1 MTIALLQQTFSKR
14 VKGPNARKKLFA
26 ISDYLFEHYNIEISI
41 NEQIETYLIRII
53 ELIRNNPENENE
65 LIEDLLNILNDRYSN
80 GEPYFFSTLSTTLDV
95 VTLHNSLVRLF
106 GNNQLSYESFDF
118 QMEKHTYDSINK
130 TVYIKLRYTQWHIN
144 NVTTEREREMHSGSI
159 ALHFDLANKL
169 CMSSHIGY
177 SKVFLDLT
185 TFICSNLD
193 NFIIKPAYLQNQA
206 KTMKNARTSQFASI
220 TLLSVY
226 LIFKQ
231 IENIGFIV
239 DSVDSLNFHNENAP
253 RVKNARLGGNDL
265 LDDPDVITKIHSGDK
280 ITRFT
285 ISIKKIYTN
294 SGIERAVTTKL
305 TIDFRGVLKFNFGES
320 EFQEEVMKKVCL
332 ELYQGIINLLESDDT
347 VENSEILIRER
358 IMNSTR
364 YTNALFAGVMAQVKE
379 NLLEIF
385 NSDTE
390 SQTKIISYFRDK
402 YNMN

>member
-1 MTIALLQQTFSKR
+1 MTIALLQQTFNKR

-26 ISDYLFEHYNIEISI
+26 ISDYLLEHYNIEISI
-41 NEQIETYLIRII
+41 NEQIETYII
-53 ELIRNNPENENE
+53 QIMELIRNNPENEND
-65 LIEDLLNILNDRYSN
+65 LIDDLLNILNDRYSN
-80 GEPYFFSTLSTTLDV
+80 GEPYFFSALSTTLDA
-95 VTLHNSLVRLF
+95 VTLHNYLVRLF
-106 GNNQLSYESFDF
+106 GNNQLSYEAFDF
-118 QMEKHTYDSINK
+118 EMANHTYDSIEK
-130 TVYIKLRYTQWHIN
+130 TVYIKLRYTQWYIN

-159 ALHFDLANKL
+159 ALHFDLTNKL

-185 TFICSNLD
+185 TYICSNLE
-193 NFIIKPAYLQNQA
+193 NFSIKPAYLQNEA
-206 KTMKNARTSQFASI
+206 KTMKNARISPYAPI

-226 LIFKQ
+226 LIFKE

-294 SGIERAVTTKL
+294 SGIERVVTTKL
-305 TIDFRGVLKFNFGES
+305 TINFSGVLKFNFGES
-320 EFQEEVMKKVCL
+320 EFHEEVMKKVCL
-332 ELYQGIINLLESDDT
+332 DLYQGIINLWKSDDT
-347 VENSEILIRER
+347 VENSEKLIQER

-379 NLLEIF
+379 NLLEVF
-385 NSDTE
+385 TSDTA
-390 SQTKIISYFRDK
+390 SQTKIISYFREK
-402 YNMN
+402 YNLN

>member
-1 MTIALLQQTFSKR
+1 MTIALLQQTFNKK

-26 ISDYLFEHYNIEISI
+26 ISDYLLEHYNIEISI
-41 NEQIETYLIRII
+41 NEQIETYII
-53 ELIRNNPENENE
+53 QIMELIRNNPENEND
-65 LIEDLLNILNDRYSN
+65 LIDDLLNILNDRYSN
-80 GEPYFFSTLSTTLDV
+80 GEPYFFSALSTTLDA

-106 GNNQLSYESFDF
+106 GNNQLSYGAFDF
-118 QMEKHTYDSINK
+118 EMANHTYDSIEK
-130 TVYIKLRYTQWHIN
+130 TVYIKLRYTQWYIN

-159 ALHFDLANKL
+159 ALHFDLTNKL

-185 TFICSNLD
+185 TYICSNLE
-193 NFIIKPAYLQNQA
+193 NFSIKPAYLQNEA
-206 KTMKNARTSQFASI
+206 KTMKNARISPYAPI

-226 LIFKQ
+226 LIFKE

-294 SGIERAVTTKL
+294 SGIERIVTTKL
-305 TIDFRGVLKFNFGES
+305 TINFSGVLKFNFGES
-320 EFQEEVMKKVCL
+320 EFHEEVMKKVCL
-332 ELYQGIINLLESDDT
+332 DLYQGIINLLKSDDT
-347 VENSEILIRER
+347 VENSEKLIQER

-379 NLLEIF
+379 NLLEVF
-385 NSDTE
+385 TSDTA
-390 SQTKIISYFRDK
+390 SQTKIISYFREK
-402 YNMN
+402 YNLN